1 MEIDRLEFL
10 ETAVEAHNVKITI
23 IQDDGENEIEFDEG
37 LRRQLYMNYDYALV
51 INQIKKNCE
60 QEKIYLI
67 QDAFGLYYNVFQTPI
82 QKDEER
88 QFILIGPYIEE
99 THKPDALQVAN
110 EIGLELY
117 QVQVLNDYYYEV
129 AVVSHLDKVM
139 HAIIRMIFP
148 EVEWKVGMT
157 GINLHETEQA
167 LQLRIQSEKK
177 LSMEI
182 VEARYHCENKMLE
195 AVAQGDAAKV
205 ELAMKEMTKY
215 RIETR
220 SSDGLR
226 EAKNNLI
233 ILNVLFRKAVEEA
246 GVHPYYINELSES
259 FAKRIEKAR
268 NMLEI
273 TTINREFVH
282 KYCLL
287 VKNYAL
293 KEYSAVVAECMNY
306 IEFNLQEELTLN
318 YLAERLNMNASSLS
332 AKFKK
337 EVGCTITDYI
347 NQKRVKAS
355 LILLVTT
362 NLPIGEVAEKVGYIN
377 ENYYSRI
384 FKKLQGM
391 TPREYRSSMMIE
403 KNMD

>member
-1 MEIDRLEFL
+1 MEIDRIEFL
-10 ETAVEAHNVKITI
+10 KTAVDAHNVKITTI
-23 IQDDGENEIEFDEG
+23 LDKGENEIQFDEG
-37 LRRQLYMNYDYALV
+37 LRRQLYMNYDYGLV

-67 QDAFGLYYNVFQTPI
+67 NDVFGLYYSIFQVPV
-82 QKDEER
+82 QCNGEKKYVV
-88 QFILIGPYIEE
+88 IGPYIEE
-99 THKPDALQVAN
+99 LHKPDAVQVAN
-110 EIGLELY
+110 KIGLELY
-117 QVQVLNDYYYEV
+117 QVQVLNDYYSEV
-129 AVVSHLDKVM
+129 AIAMNFDNVI
-139 HAIIRMIFP
+139 HAMVRMIFP
-148 EVEWKVGMT
+148 ETEWKVGKT
-157 GINLHETEQA
+157 GINLHEPEQK

-182 VEARYHCENKMLE
+182 VEERYRCESRVLE

-205 ELAMKEMTKY
+205 ELAMKEMLKY

-226 EAKNNLI
+226 EAKNNMI
-233 ILNVLFRKAVEEA
+233 ILNVLFRKAVEGA
-246 GVHPYYINELSES
+246 GVHPYYIHELSES
-259 FAKRIEKAR
+259 FAKRIEKAH
-268 NMLEI
+268 NMLEL
-273 TTINREFVH
+273 TNVNREFVH

-293 KEYSAVVAECMNY
+293 KEYSAVVADCMNY

-318 YLAERLNMNASSLS
+318 RLAQRLNMNASSLS

-362 NLPIGEVAEKVGYIN
+362 NLPIGEVAENVGYIN

-391 TPREYRSSMMIE
+391 TPREYRNSMMLE
-403 KNMD
+403 KNI